1 MAQPEGRS
9 FFEALNISGR
19 SFVVI
24 LPNNDPGAE
33 IIFSEIEQLPK
44 DRFRVLP
51 SMRFGAFLR
60 TMFLP
65 G

>member
-1 MAQPEGRS
+1 MAEQAAN
-9 FFEALNISGR
+9 FFGALNISGR
-19 SFVVI
+19 NFVVI

-51 SMRFGAFLR
+51 SMRFSRIFLN
-60 TMFLP
+60 
-65 G
+65 